1 MKFRAYAWLTL
12 YIRSSLRI
20 TQWFLPISGI
30 ARFIFNIEQHKLYSI
45 IFPKDVFGTNASFPL
60 YMLHLIYL
68 YIWDFE
74 IEFSIEC
81 IERALKERHSSL
93 LVGGSAWLHIDIIH
107 STQSFSTL
115 FMTLVLEFTPVALSL
130 IDIMNYTLYVLSLC
144 RKLNINSLVNGRKTI
159 VL

>member
-30 ARFIFNIEQHKLYSI
+30 ARFIFNIEQHKLYTI
-45 IFPKDVFGTNASFPL
+45 IFPKDVFGTNALFHFTCCIS
-60 YMLHLIYL
+60 YTYD
-68 YIWDFE
+68 IWDFE

>member
-1 MKFRAYAWLTL
+1 MTYFTYGPHWG
-12 YIRSSLRI
+12 SLNGFC
-20 TQWFLPISGI
+20 QFQALHDS
-30 ARFIFNIEQHKLYSI
+30 YSI
-45 IFPKDVFGTNASFPL
+45 LNNTSCILLFSPRMYLAQ
-60 YMLHLIYL
+60 MLLFHFTCCISYT
-68 YIWDFE
+68 YDIWDFE

-144 RKLNINSLVNGRKTI
+144 RKLNINSLVNGRP
-159 VL
+159 LFYNL

>member
-68 YIWDFE
+68 WYMRLWDWIQYRMYREGFKRKTQ
-74 IEFSIEC
+74 F
-81 IERALKERHSSL
+81 
-93 LVGGSAWLHIDIIH
+93 IISGRIRLIAH
-107 STQSFSTL
+107 WYYTFYAIVLDL

>member
-30 ARFIFNIEQHKLYSI
+30 ARFIFNIEQHKLYTI

-68 YIWDFE
+68 WYMRLWDWIQYRMYREGFKRKTQF
-74 IEFSIEC
+74 IISGRIRLIAHWYYTFCAIVLDP
-81 IERALKERHSSL
+81 IYDIGFGIHSSSTFL
-93 LVGGSAWLHIDIIH
+93 DWHNELHIVC
-107 STQSFSTL
+107 FK
-115 FMTLVLEFTPVALSL
+115 FM
-130 IDIMNYTLYVLSLC
+130 
-144 RKLNINSLVNGRKTI
+144 
-159 VL
+159 